1 MLMDGILAP
10 MEWGHLPYRQS
21 IFEDYI
27 GIRGLEKEGRKKWRK
42 LVADVVKRL
51 IAALEPDEVVLGGGN
66 VHRLKVL
73 PPGCRAGDNDN
84 AFLGG
89 FRLWPEAGNCQYSTR
104 PGPRLNQRRQ
114 TKAVVRN
121 KTKNDRYENHY
132 QTTHPTL
139 GLESP
144 RHALQ
149 TNSKTAPPK
158 TVC

>member
-1 MLMDGILAP
+1 MSFLGLDTGLGSAMLMDGILAP

-84 AFLGG
+84 AFPGG
-89 FRLWPEAGNCQYSTR
+89 FCLWPEAGTRQSSTR
-104 PGPRLNQRRQ
+104 
-114 TKAVVRN
+114 A
-121 KTKNDRYENHY
+121 
-132 QTTHPTL
+132 TL
-139 GLESP
+139 GPDKRKEMRLGARKKIKS
-144 RHALQ
+144 
-149 TNSKTAPPK
+149 
-158 TVC
+158 